1 MKKNIASEQF
11 QIQSQNSRNR
21 GKMDTPNTHIK
32 LLKNIYIYHTVGA
45 VTKSNQKIIEKEK
58 WILLT
63 QI

>member
-32 LLKNIYIYHTVGA
+32 LLKNIYIPYCRSSY
-45 VTKSNQKIIEKEK
+45 KIQSKIIEKEK